1 VNNGKLIKHFV
12 VTLTVGLMV
21 SCSTNSGP
29 SQTATQSLPA
39 SVSSPN
45 PKVSIVSR
53 NGCTFDLMKLCQAG
67 IERPEIVV
75 NSGTTNWTQLTQNAQ
90 PHIHLYFFLILPNH
104 DDGGTVNCYIA
115 VQQRQTISAELL
127 PDKPMSDEALN
138 YVKSL
143 NGCEEQQPNYTNTAN
158 EFDKNQNSLP

>member
-1 VNNGKLIKHFV
+1 M
-12 VTLTVGLMV
+12 VG
-21 SCSTNSGP
+21 CSTNSGP
-29 SQTATQSLPA
+29 PQTTTQPPLPA
-39 SVSSPN
+39 SASPPIPN
-45 PKVSIVSR
+45 ASIVSR

-75 NSGTTNWTQLTQNAQ
+75 NSGTTNWAQFAQNAQ

-104 DDGGTVNCYIA
+104 ADGGTVDCYIA
-115 VQQRQTISAELL
+115 TQHRQTISAELL